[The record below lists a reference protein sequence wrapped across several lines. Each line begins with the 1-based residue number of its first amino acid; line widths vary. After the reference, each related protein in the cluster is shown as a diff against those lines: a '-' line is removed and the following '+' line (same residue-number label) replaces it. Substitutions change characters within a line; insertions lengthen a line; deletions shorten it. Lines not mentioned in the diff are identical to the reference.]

1 MKILIIEDDELV
13 RKSLELLLSRRGHTL
28 FMYEN
33 GDGAQKY
40 AEDLNP
46 DLIIT
51 DHNLGKG
58 DKGLKIAS
66 SLIKR
71 GHKVILTSG
80 ENEIRGA
87 SLDMGIPFILKGNP
101 NELLEM
107 VDNISRQI
115 TT

>member
-13 RKSLELLLSRRGHTL
+13 RKSLKLLLSRRCHTV
-28 FMYEN
+28 FTYEN

-40 AEDLNP
+40 AEELNP
-46 DLIIT
+46 DLTIT

-66 SLIKR
+66 DLIKR

-80 ENEIRGA
+80 EDEIMDA
-87 SLDMGIPFILKGNP
+87 SLEIGIPFILKGNP
-101 NELLEM
+101 GKLLEM

-115 TT
+115 TV